1 MKCAGRITVCA
12 LAAMLLFVSCGKAEP
27 ESDGLVPM
35 ETAKGYEHVAKVESA
50 EPTPSPGVQEP
61 DGNQPQGS
69 EGEPDVTTPPDTVTP
84 EPSQDIV
91 YVAVSKLNLRS
102 APSLESEVI
111 VQVKYGESFVRI
123 EKGTEGWDKL
133 LYNDQ
138 EVYAYAEFLSEK
150 KVADGRDMFSGA
162 VMAEAKKKMDI
173 VDTTKQLYSYDELCG
188 DLKELKDRYPDGF
201 TYQSVGVSAD
211 GRNIYEVAFGSPVAR
226 KKIIIQA
233 GIHAR
238 EYMTS
243 QLVMAQLEFYLSLLG
258 DTVYGGTT
266 VRELFDTVSIHLF
279 PMMNPDGISI
289 SQYGLDGISDVL
301 LRADIKNWY
310 DRDKTNGQTDATFE
324 NYMKLWKANARGVDL
339 NRNFNYGFAEYSG
352 AKNPG
357 AMKYKGTAP
366 ASEAETLIRRTEELS
381 PVLAISYHA
390 SGSVIYWDYGQTG
403 ELRTKCKAL
412 VDIIHGVNQ
421 NEIRYAATDKQD
433 AAGYGDWLV
442 MEKVSPPR
450 RLRLGWGQRHLRR
463 RNLHRSGSGMPQCGR
478 HWQALQKKIPGNCI

>member
-50 EPTPSPGVQEP
+50 GPTPSPGVQEP

-279 PMMNPDGISI
+279 PMMTPDGISI

-366 ASEAETLIRRTEELS
+366 ASEAETAALIRRTEELS

-442 MEKVSPPR
+442 MEKGIPSATVEIGVGAAP
-450 RLRLGWGQRHLRR
+450 LAAEEFAQIWE
-463 RNLHRSGSGMPQCGR
+463 RNAPM
-478 HWQALQKKIPGNCI
+478 WAALAGFAKENSR

>member
-1 MKCAGRITVCA
+1 
-12 LAAMLLFVSCGKAEP
+12 
-27 ESDGLVPM
+27 
-35 ETAKGYEHVAKVESA
+35 
-50 EPTPSPGVQEP
+50 
-61 DGNQPQGS
+61 
-69 EGEPDVTTPPDTVTP
+69 
-84 EPSQDIV
+84 
-91 YVAVSKLNLRS
+91 
-102 APSLESEVI
+102 
-111 VQVKYGESFVRI
+111 
-123 EKGTEGWDKL
+123 
-133 LYNDQ
+133 
-138 EVYAYAEFLSEK
+138 
-150 KVADGRDMFSGA
+150 
-162 VMAEAKKKMDI
+162 MDI

-366 ASEAETLIRRTEELS
+366 ASEAETAALIRKNSRRCL
-381 PVLAISYHA
+381 P
-390 SGSVIYWDYGQTG
+390 SVTM
-403 ELRTKCKAL
+403 LR
-412 VDIIHGVNQ
+412 
-421 NEIRYAATDKQD
+421 AA
-433 AAGYGDWLV
+433 
-442 MEKVSPPR
+442 
-450 RLRLGWGQRHLRR
+450 
-463 RNLHRSGSGMPQCGR
+463 
-478 HWQALQKKIPGNCI
+478 